1 MSSPCNTPILPVR
14 KPTGAYRL
22 VQDLRLI
29 NEAVIP
35 LHPVVPNPYT
45 LLSNIPPNTTHFSIL
60 DLKDAFF
67 TVPLHPDSYFL
78 FAFIWENPDTRISG
92 QLTWT
97 VLPQGFRDSPHL
109 FGQALAE
116 ALQQC
121 FLKTS
126 TLLQFVDDLLLCSPS
141 LSSSEDDTTTLLNFW
156 GPGDTGSGQPRL
168 NSALQLSPTWI
179 SP

>member
-141 LSSSEDDTTTLLNFW
+141 LSSSEEDTTFL
-156 GPGDTGSGQPRL
+156 
-168 NSALQLSPTWI
+168 
-179 SP
+179 